1 MGSIVARCATAQRT
15 LVDINDD
22 LCGSRNFR
30 PWIWPLL
37 VDDIRVFRR
46 ISSPEFKDQADAF
59 NFLSGALRVMTHY
72 IGARESR
79 LRRPHCL
86 RKKHRLQFLIVARH
100 GRRPGDLGSRF
111 CPSRCRIRLLAR
123 AFANHGS
130 PAPATPAT
138 TSNPQRWGPRRVGS
152 DPRNATGPLWSLG

>member
-59 NFLSGALRVMTHY
+59 NFLSGALRVMTHD
-72 IGARESR
+72 IGHENPGCAGPTAS
-79 LRRPHCL
+79 
-86 RKKHRLQFLIVARH
+86 
-100 GRRPGDLGSRF
+100 GRNIDYNF
-111 CPSRCRIRLLAR
+111 
-123 AFANHGS
+123 
-130 PAPATPAT
+130 
-138 TSNPQRWGPRRVGS
+138 
-152 DPRNATGPLWSLG
+152 